1 MKKFQLGYVC
11 RKFILLG
18 IFFTTVSLYCT
29 GQTPHNYRKAIDLA
43 EYYYLSAKYQKAAQA
58 YEVAFTFEKREEHPN
73 DRLWAAASNCM
84 INNEKGVKENLF
96 AIIPISRKKDVK
108 RVLVSYAIFDKYKHT
123 DWWKELES
131 ILNNRINK
139 MIAHHKNLHIF
150 RKGRNF
156 VYRAIRMNA
165 KGDTLANTTVTIKP
179 SGTGWMDEANPL
191 ESQVVYEYEYS
202 QQDSLDHIGELQEV
216 GATRFWKKRDTTRII
231 ENMEQVWM
239 PPLWHNEFFK
249 AQVTLFP
256 QIHFIYLD
264 KEMNATRPRIRTRI
278 CWKVC
283 SYTESRYESLG
294 KEKRSYAGSP
304 LSCYKFEGRSK
315 NAFHGASKIEY
326 YFNKDYGFVEM
337 KYETY
342 DHDIIHFLLDKIIY
356 EDKP

>member
-73 DRLWAAASNCM
+73 NRLWAAVSNSM
-84 INNEKGVKENLF
+84 INNEKGVRENLF
-96 AIIPISRKKDVK
+96 AIVPISRKKDVR
-108 RVLVSYAIFDKYKHT
+108 RVLVNYAIIFDKYKHT

-131 ILNNRINK
+131 LLNNRVNK

-156 VYRAIRMNA
+156 VYRAIRVNA
-165 KGDTLANTTVTIKP
+165 KGDTLANTTVTVKP

-202 QQDSLDHIGELQEV
+202 QQDSLDHIGELREV
-216 GATRFWKKRDTTRII
+216 GATQYWKERDTTAII
-231 ENMEQVWM
+231 ENTEKVQM
-239 PPLWHNEFFK
+239 PSFRHNEFFK
-249 AQVTLFP
+249 TQKIQFP
-256 QIHFIYLD
+256 EISHFYLD
-264 KEMNATRPRIRTRI
+264 TERRDTLLKNRNKSCWRI
-278 CWKVC
+278 CSITDGEYKQTGV
-283 SYTESRYESLG
+283 ENRD
-294 KEKRSYAGSP
+294 YAG
-304 LSCYKFEGRSK
+304 LKALRCYKFEG
-315 NAFHGASKIEY
+315 
-326 YFNKDYGFVEM
+326 V
-337 KYETY
+337 
-342 DHDIIHFLLDKIIY
+342 
-356 EDKP
+356 